1 MTEAQLKRHAGLL
14 IDWLENHDLLLEDAI
29 AVTGIAQG
37 GLALALAK
45 AQGVPVSA
53 IMEDIITCMRASIG
67 ATRQ

>member
-29 AVTGIAQG
+29 AVTGIAIG
-37 GLALALAK
+37 ALALAMAK
-45 AQGVPVSA
+45 AQGEPVA
-53 IMEDIITCMRASIG
+53 PIMEDIIACMRGSIG